1 MATAGRAI
9 VFSGCTVAIGLLG
22 LTFYHFGAIGSIGVA
37 GTFAV
42 ALAVAFTLT
51 FLASLLAILGPRVN
65 KVRMP
70 FVHPDRQTTGSG
82 FWHGLSRKVMAR
94 PWQVLIPT
102 VAVLLLFAIPVTHI
116 RLGWSDYTTMPKSSP
131 SRQAQEVLVKQFPGG
146 QTNENMVVVNFG
158 NGSPLSPS
166 HVAQTRTLGR
176 WLATLPNVTHVESAF
191 TAAPGLSDADYERV
205 FSVPRSQVNVRLQ
218 ASLKQYVGKHIAVL
232 NVYTPY
238 RASSDQARNIVKEI
252 RNDHPAVG
260 GQVLVTGAT
269 AFDVDGIKEMI
280 DDSPMAIGFVMLA
293 TYLVLFLLLGSVLL
307 PLKAI
312 LMNLLSVT
320 AAFGVLVFGFQDGHF
335 AGLLGFTPNP
345 IDISLPIVMFCIL
358 FGLSMDY
365 EVILLS
371 RFKEIYDRTGDNA
384 EAVALGLERT
394 GRLVTGA
401 ALIMAAVFYSYGVA
415 DDEYIK
421 AFGIGLGTAVVVDA
435 AIIRT
440 LLVPAAMRLM
450 GRWNWWAPA
459 PLARL
464 HSRLGL
470 GEQSVEPQEIVAT
483 APANAAQ

>member
-1 MATAGRAI
+1 
-9 VFSGCTVAIGLLG
+9 
-22 LTFYHFGAIGSIGVA
+22 
-37 GTFAV
+37 
-42 ALAVAFTLT
+42 
-51 FLASLLAILGPRVN
+51 
-65 KVRMP
+65 
-70 FVHPDRQTTGSG
+70 
-82 FWHGLSRKVMAR
+82 
-94 PWQVLIPT
+94 
-102 VAVLLLFAIPVTHI
+102 
-116 RLGWSDYTTMPKSSP
+116 
-131 SRQAQEVLVKQFPGG
+131 
-146 QTNENMVVVNFG
+146 
-158 NGSPLSPS
+158 
-166 HVAQTRTLGR
+166 
-176 WLATLPNVTHVESAF
+176 
-191 TAAPGLSDADYERV
+191 
-205 FSVPRSQVNVRLQ
+205 
-218 ASLKQYVGKHIAVL
+218 
-232 NVYTPY
+232 
-238 RASSDQARNIVKEI
+238 
-252 RNDHPAVG
+252 
-260 GQVLVTGAT
+260 
-269 AFDVDGIKEMI
+269 
-280 DDSPMAIGFVMLA
+280 
-293 TYLVLFLLLGSVLL
+293 
-307 PLKAI
+307 
-312 LMNLLSVT
+312 MNLLSVT